1 MSYMFQGVLR
11 INIVEARDLIKQ
23 DIGGKSDPYVICTIG
38 TQQFRTRTIYNNLN
52 PVWNYWCEV
61 MMIFMQL
68 RALFVVVI
76 KHNYRLVLMSS
87 VQGQFNSSC

>member
-1 MSYMFQGVLR
+1 MFQGVLR
-11 INIVEARDLIKQ
+11 INIIEARDLIKQ

-61 MMIFMQL
+61 MIH
-68 RALFVVVI
+68 AITVI
-76 KHNYRLVLMSS
+76 NKQKHYML
-87 VQGQFNSSC
+87 